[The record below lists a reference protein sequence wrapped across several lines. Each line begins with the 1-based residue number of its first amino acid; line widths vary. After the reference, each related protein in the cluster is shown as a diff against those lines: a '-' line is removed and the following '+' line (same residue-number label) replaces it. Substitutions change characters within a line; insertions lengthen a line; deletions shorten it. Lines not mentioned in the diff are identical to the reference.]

1 MRCFAMVLV
10 ALLTAWGP
18 AVGHE
23 VDPAVMA
30 MFREWSLAPPSPS
43 GVFICHGFGCD
54 FRTEIGLAGSDRA
67 QMSAIMASGSA
78 SAEAE
83 RVAIGRTE
91 AWFERRIAPIT
102 GTAKRVARAGPL
114 IFGPGNRAQQFDCI
128 DTTNN
133 TNSLL
138 LILDQLK
145 LLRHHTIA
153 APAFRF
159 LFTEGPHNTAVI
171 KDLAR
176 PTNSGRSI
184 PGPTR
189 AVKFPISG
197 RSQSGRRADETK
209 NIRVRNRAASR
220 ACLQVA
226 LNGPANLAQSC
237 PLSVADRKSFEPSE
251 HFRRTLGRQVRR

>member
-1 MRCFAMVLV
+1 VGVRYFAMILV
-10 ALLTAWGP
+10 ALLMPWGP

-54 FRTEIGLAGSDRA
+54 FRTEIGLAASDRA
-67 QMSAIMASGSA
+67 QMSAIMASGAA

-83 RVAIGRTE
+83 RIAIGRTE
-91 AWFERRIAPIT
+91 AWFEQRIAPIT

-114 IFGPGNRAQQFDCI
+114 IFGVGNRAQQFDCI
-128 DTTNN
+128 DTTHN

-138 LILDQLK
+138 LILGQLK

-159 LFTEGPHNTAVI
+159 LLTEGPHNTAVI
-171 KDLAR
+171 KD
-176 PTNSGRSI
+176 
-184 PGPTR
+184 
-189 AVKFPISG
+189 
-197 RSQSGRRADETK
+197 
-209 NIRVRNRAASR
+209 
-220 ACLQVA
+220 
-226 LNGPANLAQSC
+226 
-237 PLSVADRKSFEPSE
+237 
-251 HFRRTLGRQVRR
+251 RRTNELWTVDPWTHKGSEIPDIWPLAKWKAGG

>member
-1 MRCFAMVLV
+1 VRCDRLHLAGGRPLCKISFRGFIEGVGVRCFAMVLV
-10 ALLTAWGP
+10 ALLMAWGP

-30 MFREWSLAPPSPS
+30 MFREWSITPPSPS

-54 FRTEIGLAGSDRA
+54 FRTEIGLGGSDRA

-83 RVAIGRTE
+83 RAAIGRTE

-102 GTAKRVARAGPL
+102 GTAKRVARAGAL
-114 IFGPGNRAQQFDCI
+114 IFASGNRAQQFDCI

-138 LILDQLK
+138 LILDQLR

-153 APAFRF
+153 APASRF

-171 KDLAR
+171 KDRKTNELWTVDPWTHKGSEAPDIWPLAKWKA
-176 PTNSGRSI
+176 G
-184 PGPTR
+184 G
-189 AVKFPISG
+189 
-197 RSQSGRRADETK
+197 
-209 NIRVRNRAASR
+209 
-220 ACLQVA
+220 
-226 LNGPANLAQSC
+226 
-237 PLSVADRKSFEPSE
+237 
-251 HFRRTLGRQVRR
+251 

>member
-1 MRCFAMVLV
+1 MLLV
-10 ALLTAWGP
+10 ALLMAWRP

-30 MFREWSLAPPSPS
+30 MFREWSLAPPTPS

-91 AWFERRIAPIT
+91 AWFEQRIAPMT

-114 IFGPGNRAQQFDCI
+114 AGVGAGKRDQFDCI
-128 DTTNN
+128 DTTVN

-138 LILDQLK
+138 LILYQLK
-145 LLRHHTIA
+145 LLRHHAIA

-159 LFTEGPHNTAVI
+159 LFTDGPHNTAVI
-171 KDLAR
+171 KDRKTSELWTVDPWTHKGSEVPDIWPLAKWKA
-176 PTNSGRSI
+176 G
-184 PGPTR
+184 G
-189 AVKFPISG
+189 
-197 RSQSGRRADETK
+197 
-209 NIRVRNRAASR
+209 
-220 ACLQVA
+220 
-226 LNGPANLAQSC
+226 
-237 PLSVADRKSFEPSE
+237 
-251 HFRRTLGRQVRR
+251 